1 MLGDVAIKYLT
12 SAMLF
17 EDPNYKTENILSSAR
32 VRLITNK
39 HLSGIYGKLKLN
51 TMNFKINSKKFLN
64 HMMMIINE

>member
-1 MLGDVAIKYLT
+1 MLGDVVIKYLT

-17 EDPNYKTENILSSAR
+17 EDPKYKTENVLSSAR

-39 HLSGIYGKLKLN
+39 HLSVIYGQLKLN